1 MRGPL
6 VSSGIKPGEPAQNA
20 TLAWVSDIDRA
31 KVLPQAKR
39 GARLLTVAYIVPR
52 VVIPVVFLSS
62 VWSVFQG
69 LEMHAYFERHLYA
82 LHFLDRSYSEI
93 KASKLQLFEYVLG
106 RRSDILKSAAKN
118 ASLAHADFAEVR
130 KRLEKGP
137 ALTWVQEGESAFSN
151 SVEKQLK
158 QAQLDL
164 AKKGDAVA
172 RRNLQTALL
181 EAPDSVSTPLVNAHF
196 QTVGEMLLSGE
207 KFRQT
212 LRETNLIPAVIGIL
226 TTFLVVLFWL
236 TRAYVR
242 QRRLNEKALQA
253 SEAQIK
259 FLIDNIHDGLAIVD
273 ADGEIEGTN
282 RGLLDMLHS
291 GEEAELMGKPVS
303 RILGSD
309 IEAVLDALEDS
320 PLTFVQE
327 RQATRLDGEVFA
339 AEVAIKEVRTLDGAS
354 RVISMRDLSE
364 KKALERWKQEMVAI
378 VSHDLRTPL
387 TSMRGALGLIGTG
400 ALGAVPA
407 AGQKKLKAAEENVLK
422 MIKLIN
428 DLLDLEKLEAAQAPP
443 NTVVVPVAAVLAAA
457 DRAMAAFAAQHDVR
471 VYVKA
476 TDAQVEGDADL
487 LEKMFTHLL
496 ENAIKFSPPGAA
508 VNIAAAA
515 NGPWVEVKVTDQGR
529 GIPPAC
535 NDTVFQRMQQVEPAD
550 RAHGN
555 GLGLPLCKAIAHLH
569 GGVIGLESK
578 TGGTTAWVLLKPAVS
593 VSALTAES
601 APLAF
606 DEMKR

>member
-1 MRGPL
+1 M
-6 VSSGIKPGEPAQNA
+6 SSGVKPGQPAQNA
-20 TLAWVSDIDRA
+20 TLVWVSDIDRA
-31 KVLPQAKR
+31 QVLPQAKR

-52 VVIPVVFLSS
+52 VVIPVVFLAS

-118 ASLAHADFAEVR
+118 AALAHADFAEVK
-130 KRLEKGP
+130 KRLDKGR
-137 ALTWVQEGESAFSN
+137 ALDWVQEGENAFSN

-158 QAQLDL
+158 LAQADL

-172 RRNLQTALL
+172 RRNLQAALL
-181 EAPDSVSTPLVNAHF
+181 AAPDSVSTPLVNAHF

-236 TRAYVR
+236 TRAYLR

-282 RGLLDMLHS
+282 RGLLDMLHTND
-291 GEEAELMGKPVS
+291 EAEVMGKPVS

-309 IEAVLDALEDS
+309 IEGVLDALEDS

-327 RQATRLDGEVFA
+327 RQATRMDGEVFP

-407 AGQKKLKAAEENVLK
+407 DGQKKLKAAEDNVLK

-443 NTVVVPVAAVLAAA
+443 NVVAVDLAAVLAGANKS
-457 DRAMAAFAAQHDVR
+457 MAALAAQRNIR
-471 VYVKA
+471 VYLPSTAAK
-476 TDAQVEGDADL
+476 VEGDADL

-496 ENAIKFSPPGAA
+496 ENAVKFSPPGSAVELAA
-508 VNIAAAA
+508 VAS
-515 NGPWVEVKVTDQGR
+515 GPWMEVKVTDHGR
-529 GIPPAC
+529 GIPPAYI
-535 NDTVFQRMQQVEPAD
+535 DTVFQRMQQVEAGD
-550 RAHGN
+550 RAYGS

-569 GGVIGLESK
+569 GGVIGLESNV
-578 TGGTTAWVLLKPAVS
+578 GGTTAWVLLKPAAAVS
-593 VSALTAES
+593 TLTAEPVPHAYGETAS
-601 APLAF
+601 
-606 DEMKR
+606 